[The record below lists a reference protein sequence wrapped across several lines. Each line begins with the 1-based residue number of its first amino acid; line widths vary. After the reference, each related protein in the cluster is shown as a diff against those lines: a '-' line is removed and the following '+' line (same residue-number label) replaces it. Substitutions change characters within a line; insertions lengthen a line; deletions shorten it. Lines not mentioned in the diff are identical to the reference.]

1 MIAAEGILTSHGG
14 KTSHAAVIAR
24 GMGAPCVCGVDTLK
38 IDAEAKQAAIAG
50 TDIVIKEGDMIS
62 LDGTTGIVVL
72 GAVELVE
79 PEMAGDLDTILEW
92 QTNSAPWV
100 FALMLTILRMQ
111 QLLASLVHRA
121 LVFAVLSICSWVI
134 VSRSFRPSS

>member
-92 QTNSAPWV
+92 ADEFRTMGVRANADNPED
-100 FALMLTILRMQ
+100 A
-111 QLLASLVHRA
+111 QLLASFVHRA
-121 LVFAVLSICSWVI
+121 LAFAVPSIC
-134 VSRSFRPSS
+134 FGPS

>member
-1 MIAAEGILTSHGG
+1 MQKGLNASPGAAVGEAVFSSEAAVEAAKEGRKTVLVRWETTPDDLAGMIAAEGILTSHGG

-79 PEMAGDLDTILEW
+79 P
-92 QTNSAPWV
+92 
-100 FALMLTILRMQ
+100 
-111 QLLASLVHRA
+111 
-121 LVFAVLSICSWVI
+121 
-134 VSRSFRPSS
+134 